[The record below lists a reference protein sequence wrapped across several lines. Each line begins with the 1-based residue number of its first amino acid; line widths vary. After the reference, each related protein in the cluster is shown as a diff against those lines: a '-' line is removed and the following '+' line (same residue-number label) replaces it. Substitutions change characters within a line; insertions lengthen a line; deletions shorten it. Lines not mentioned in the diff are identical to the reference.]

1 MLEVVTIFLGA
12 FLLFQVQPI
21 MARFLLPWFGGG
33 PSVWTACMLFFQ
45 TMLWAGYAYAH
56 AIGSRMRFSRQAT
69 LHIALLAVSLLLLPV
84 DPAAWKPDGSEQPTA
99 RIFLLLLACVGL
111 PYSLL
116 AATGPLV
123 QRWIAAADSN
133 RAVYRLYAVSNAGS
147 LLALASY
154 PFLIEPW
161 MRLRVQTTTWSIVYV
176 AFALSCGA
184 LAFRAMKLTGTPR
197 RDPDVRSSSTETLHW
212 VALAATGSTLLIA
225 TTNQMSQE
233 VAAVPFLW
241 VLPLAVYL
249 LTFIMCFESDRWYRP
264 TRFAWTLA
272 VVAPC
277 VMPLLAS
284 AGGPLSLQVVGHS
297 LALFVGCMVCHG
309 ELALSRPPTA
319 RLTLFYLSLAAGGA
333 LGGLFVGVVA
343 PRIFSG
349 YWEYQLALIGCCVFA
364 LLGRARRGEWSPL
377 PLSQAVRGPAA
388 GLILAIFT
396 VGYAWSLTSSKP
408 LVGRDRNFY
417 GVLIVSEQ
425 DFGAGTER
433 VLTHGSTEHGTQF
446 TEASRKRTPT
456 AYFGK
461 GSGVELAFQR
471 VRNTASG
478 PLRVGIIGLGVGT
491 LAAYGEP
498 ADEFVFYEINRAVT
512 EAANASFSYL
522 SDSPAAVRII
532 HGDARISLEQ
542 ALREGAPEQFDLF
555 VVDAFSSGAIP
566 THLLTAEAGDVY
578 RQHLKPGGSAAFHI
592 SNRFLDLA
600 PVVRGLAAEMGM
612 KSELRDSPGDESQG
626 LNASTWVLLSP
637 GEETSDDRIS
647 WTDDFAALSQVLK

>member
-1 MLEVVTIFLGA
+1 
-12 FLLFQVQPI
+12 
-21 MARFLLPWFGGG
+21 MARFILPWFGGG

-56 AIGSRMRFSRQAT
+56 VIGSRMRFSRQAT
-69 LHIALLAVSLLLLPV
+69 LHIALLAISLLALPI
-84 DPAAWKPDGSEQPTA
+84 DPDTWKPDGSEQPTA

-116 AATGPLV
+116 AATGPLI

-154 PFLIEPW
+154 PFVIEPW
-161 MRLRVQTTTWSIVYV
+161 MRLRVQTGTWSIAYA
-176 AFALSCGA
+176 AFVLSCGA
-184 LAFRAMKLTGTPR
+184 LAFRAMKLSGTPR
-197 RDPDVRSSSTETLHW
+197 RDPDVRSSPKETLRW

-264 TRFAWTLA
+264 TTFAWTLA

-277 VMPLLAS
+277 VMPLLTS
-284 AGGPLSLQVVGHS
+284 AGGPLSLQVIGHS

-309 ELALSRPPTA
+309 ELALSRPPPG
-319 RLTLFYLSLAAGGA
+319 RLTLFYLALAAGGA

-343 PRIFSG
+343 PLIFSG
-349 YWEYQLALIGCCVFA
+349 YWEYQLALIGCCLFA

-377 PLSQAVRGPAA
+377 PVSRAVRGPAA
-388 GLILAIFT
+388 GLMLAIFT
-396 VGYAWSLTSSKP
+396 VGYAWSLTSSKA
-408 LVGRDRNFY
+408 LVNRDRNFY
-417 GVLIVSEQ
+417 GVLTVSEQ
-425 DFGAGTER
+425 NFGAGAER
-433 VLTHGSTEHGTQF
+433 ILTHGSTEHGTQF
-446 TEASRKRTPT
+446 TENSRKRTPT
-456 AYFGK
+456 AYFGQ

-471 VRNTASG
+471 VRDVAKG

-491 LAAYGEP
+491 LAAYGQ
-498 ADEFVFYEINRAVT
+498 AGDEFVFYEINRAVT
-512 EAANASFSYL
+512 EAANDSFSYL
-522 SDSPAAVRII
+522 SDSPAEIRIV

-542 ALREGAPEQFDLF
+542 ALMQGASEQFDLF

-566 THLLTAEAGDVY
+566 THLLTAEAGNVY
-578 RQHLKPGGSAAFHI
+578 RQHIRSGGSAAFHI

-600 PVVRGLAAEMGM
+600 PVVSGLAAEMGM
-612 KSELRDSPGDESQG
+612 KSELKDSPGDETRG
-626 LNASTWVLLSP
+626 LNASTWMLLSP
-637 GEETSDDRIS
+637 GEEASTEHIS